1 MQDEEAVVSD
11 LVIRRNNPKKR
22 SLLGMFG
29 KRVSRVEPD
38 PRCLDAG
45 AYHSEGELTPVM
57 RRSRSKNHNN
67 NNNISSSSSA
77 EKSKATNRLSGNF
90 TFCCSSGAANALSP
104 IEANDVPAIRPNI
117 RPRSHLK
124 LELDTLENWNVLDAG
139 RRLSAVAPSG
149 GFSYKPLE
157 SENSNFSKGEPAHEI
172 NLQKPITESKSRFR
186 NRYLPPLRQE
196 YQLTGAK
203 QRYQDHETSPGRCLP
218 IQHSSTPDI
227 AQSVMNEGRAELTQ
241 MDRK

>member
-1 MQDEEAVVSD
+1 MQEDDD
-11 LVIRRNNPKKR
+11 LVVRRNNTKKR

-38 PRCLDAG
+38 PRHLDTG

-57 RRSRSKNHNN
+57 RRSRNKNHN

-77 EKSKATNRLSGNF
+77 EKNKAINRLSGNF

-104 IEANDVPAIRPNI
+104 IESNDVPIVRPNI

-139 RRLSAVAPSG
+139 KRLSVPPNNEKRG
-149 GFSYKPLE
+149 NFNYKPLE
-157 SENSNFSKGEPAHEI
+157 SENSNFSKNTEV

-186 NRYLPPLRQE
+186 NRYLPPRQFE

-203 QRYQDHETSPGRCLP
+203 QRYQDTEEVNAVRGMPLV
-218 IQHSSTPDI
+218 QHSSTPDI
-227 AQSVMNEGRAELTQ
+227 AQSVMDEERREVAQ

>member
-1 MQDEEAVVSD
+1 MQEEEATTSD
-11 LVIRRNNPKKR
+11 LAVRRNNPKKR

-38 PRCLDAG
+38 PRCLDTG

-67 NNNISSSSSA
+67 NNISSSSA
-77 EKSKATNRLSGNF
+77 EKSKAANRLSGNF
-90 TFCCSSGAANALSP
+90 TFCCSSGVANALSP
-104 IEANDVPAIRPNI
+104 IEANDVPIVRPNI

-139 RRLSAVAPSG
+139 RRMSAIAAPSG
-149 GFSYKPLE
+149 KFNYKPLE
-157 SENSNFSKGEPAHEI
+157 SESSNFSKNEAQEI
-172 NLQKPITESKSRFR
+172 SLQKPITESKSRFR
-186 NRYLPPLRQE
+186 NRYLPPLRPE

-203 QRYQDHETSPGRCLP
+203 QRYQDPEASPGRC
-218 IQHSSTPDI
+218 IITHSSTPDI
-227 AQSVMNEGRAELTQ
+227 AQSVMDEERREVTQ